1 MPAFLP
7 NYDQVRQRIL
17 YLGRASYLSVVVLM
31 IGQQVLGN
39 GLTDTDEPCVGN
51 PLTYTDE
58 ACGGSDEVE
67 IGISWTYEPCESD
80 KLMMDLE
87 KRVGSRCNAS
97 LDSCIDVRT
106 SEYDVSLED
115 ATNYCL
121 NRSLPLDPSYKGPC
135 PDVLVELESNAY
147 DGDEWLLD
155 RAYARLDSNQ
165 YNEHGVRVFGQRDTA
180 RRLRTLL
187 AAEPDNLAALGILT
201 VLFEENGVLE
211 TIKLEIKQYE
221 LERDCRKHWIWF
233 PTWMYNHVNE
243 LIDNWLAGN
252 GVGSELTKNEL
263 RGVIQHVQRTLVD
276 LYDNA
281 MDKSN
286 GIYKLRYAMDSISDP
301 ILTGDSDDLKQI
313 AVQLGIDMENHE
325 KKRRATVV
333 HTLAREYGLTSKHDY
348 KESLRMMCNDYAF
361 EIGLEDQCFKL
372 LDHYGSQIRINDES
386 LAIEW
391 TQAAMLLVNQLT
403 RDCSKPLDSSGPTKW
418 CISDHY
424 RTFSTRLK
432 DVLSSIPDL
441 PATAERELLE
451 AYLRMDET
459 SDKYFLR
466 SLALDESK
474 VEFAEV
480 LSRRLHRRGELDAA
494 LNILKASIDVAKQK
508 LENRPELAVAKDGE
522 TQKENRDSIR
532 LRRLERNFN
541 AVSQDDY
548 RNCTEPFRD
557 YLGREKPFF

>member
-1 MPAFLP
+1 MTAFLP

-17 YLGRASYLSVVVLM
+17 YLQRASYLSVVILM

-39 GLTDTDEPCVGN
+39 GLIFTH
-51 PLTYTDE
+51 E
-58 ACGGSDEVE
+58 ACGGSDEKE
-67 IGISWTYEPCESD
+67 IGIDLTYEPCESD
-80 KLMMDLE
+80 KLMMELE
-87 KRVGSRCNAS
+87 KRVGSRCRAS
-97 LDSCIDVRT
+97 LDSCVDVQT
-106 SEYDVSLED
+106 SEYGVSIED
-115 ATNYCL
+115 AANYCL
-121 NRSLPLDPSYKGPC
+121 NRSLPLDPSYKGSC

-155 RAYARLDSNQ
+155 RAYLRLDFERF
-165 YNEHGVRVFGQRDTA
+165 NEHGVRNFEERDSA

-187 AAEPDNLAALGILT
+187 EAEPDNLAALGILN
-201 VLFEENGVLE
+201 VLYDENGVVE
-211 TIKLEIKQYE
+211 TIRLEIRAYE

-243 LIDNWLAGN
+243 LIDNWLAGS
-252 GVGSELTKNEL
+252 GVGSELNKSEL
-263 RGVIQHVQRTLVD
+263 RDVIQQVRGTLID

-281 MDKSN
+281 MEKSN
-286 GIYKLRYAMDSISDP
+286 GVYKLDYAMSSIRDP
-301 ILTGDSDDLKQI
+301 ILTGDTDDLKQI
-313 AVQLGIDMENHE
+313 AVQLGIDMEDHE
-325 KKRRATVV
+325 KNRRATVV
-333 HTLAREYGLTSKHDY
+333 HRLAREYGLRSKHGY
-348 KESLRMMCNDYAF
+348 EESLQMMCNDYAF
-361 EIGLEDQCFKL
+361 QIGMEDQCFKL
-372 LDHYGSQIRINDES
+372 LDHYGSQIRIDDES
-386 LAIEW
+386 LAIGW
-391 TQAAMLLVNQLT
+391 TQAAMLLVNRLT
-403 RDCSKPLDSSGPTKW
+403 SDCSKPLNLIGDTDR
-418 CISDHY
+418 CIMDQY

-432 DVLSSIPDL
+432 DVLSSISDL

-474 VEFAEV
+474 VDYAEV

-494 LNILKASIDVAKQK
+494 LNILKASIEIVKQN
-508 LENRPELAVAKDGE
+508 LENSPELAVAKDGE

-541 AVSQDDY
+541 AVRQDDY
-548 RNCTEPFRD
+548 RNCVEPFRD